1 MIGDLTATH
10 FNPLSAPDLVRVRQI
25 YQDLRHERSEI
36 FGGLPFSMSWIR
48 IRYLKRG
55 TIRTLA
61 SATFNPET
69 LAIHAF
75 AFEWADP
82 ILLKGL
88 IHHELLHF
96 VLGPYF
102 GHGDLF
108 RQIEIDWKDQ
118 IHYERQRQKFVHAIE
133 EKADQ
138 EGRLYRYKCPSC
150 SLMVLRTRQMKEGSA
165 CWDCCKADN
174 EGIWSESYSFIRVG
188 LSDTHMGEEAI
199 PKMKLKEMTRS
210 SILSAF
216 QLNGCK
222 TENKKSGAVKY
233 TAISLPESDQRLAAI
248 YGSRGGAAA
257 LWMKDGAWQLIK
269 EDVDPDNVRVE
280 DVDLFG
286 RGFQWAIHFDHPD
299 DPLIVKAVEAS
310 VAAGKD
316 RWDRA
321 TKRRADDK
329 RRAEARTERELKMA
343 ERRRDPFA

>member
-1 MIGDLTATH
+1 MTPL

-25 YQDLRHERSEI
+25 YQDLRYERSEI
-36 FGGLPFSMSWIR
+36 FGGLPFSTSWLR
-48 IRYLKRG
+48 FRYLKRG

-75 AFEWADP
+75 AFEWPDP

-96 VLGPYF
+96 VLGPQF

-108 RQIEIDWKDQ
+108 RQIEMDWQDQ

-138 EGRLYRYKCPSC
+138 EGRLFRYECPAC
-150 SLMVLRTRQMKEGSA
+150 HKMVLRTRPMKAGSA

-174 EGIWSESYSFIRVG
+174 DGIWSESYSFITVG

-199 PKMKLKEMTRS
+199 PKMKLKQLTRE
-210 SILSAF
+210 SILDSF
-216 QLNGCK
+216 LLRGC
-222 TENKKSGAVKY
+222 TVENKKSGAVKY
-233 TAISLPESDQRLAAI
+233 SAISLDDSDQRLAAV

-257 LWMKDGAWQLIK
+257 LWVKESAWDLIK
-269 EDVDPDNVRVE
+269 DDLDPDEVRVE
-280 DVDLFG
+280 DVVMFG

-299 DPLIVKAVEAS
+299 DPLIDKAVEAS
-310 VAAGKD
+310 VEAGKE
-316 RWDRA
+316 RWERA
-321 TKRRADDK
+321 QKRRADDK
-329 RRAEARTERELKMA
+329 RRAEARAERDAKMA